1 MPKLEVHF
9 LQWSETKMNEL
20 KYEMQLLDVMKK
32 ASMLGVNPQVNFIL
46 GSKSSNKVDSTK
58 SHKAYMKEKKS
69 CMWPL
74 FVFP

>member
-1 MPKLEVHF
+1 MLKLEVHF
-9 LQWSETKMNEL
+9 LQWSETKMSGL

-58 SHKAYMKEKKS
+58 SHKA
-69 CMWPL
+69 
-74 FVFP
+74 